1 MQKLQ
6 RKSYKRI
13 NKSYNNHIQSYKTC
27 KTGSNNNTNSYLKHR
42 LYTKILI
49 HEQKIFL
56 ASNCGLVS
64 QIDYSND
71 YLMFYLSE

>member
-1 MQKLQ
+1 MIDDLEVD
-6 RKSYKRI
+6 
-13 NKSYNNHIQSYKTC
+13 
-27 KTGSNNNTNSYLKHR
+27 LKVDR